1 MDSHTFAYTE
11 KEVYECSMRLYE
23 LEDQIAKTD
32 FVRISKSCI
41 LNVTTLKNVRGLLN
55 GRMEAEL
62 ENGEKVV
69 VTRHYVEALKKKLG
83 L

>member
-1 MDSHTFAYTE
+1 MYP
-11 KEVYECSMRLYE
+11 EC
-23 LEDQIAKTD
+23 DDAP
-32 FVRISKSCI
+32 
-41 LNVTTLKNVRGLLN
+41 KNVRGLLN

-69 VTRHYVEALKKKLG
+69 VTRHCVEALEKKLG